1 MGKGTHKIFRTLK
14 SVLRRLR
21 SNGDGQDLIEYAML
35 AGFMAVAAAAVM
47 PTNVGTV
54 TSVIFSRLNASLVY
68 VGTNGS

>member
-1 MGKGTHKIFRTLK
+1 MGKGTHIIFRK
-14 SVLRRLR
+14 VKAALRKLQT
-21 SNGDGQDLIEYAML
+21 NGDGQDLIEYAML

-54 TSVIFSRLNASLVY
+54 TSTIFSRLNASLVY